1 MYSYKKNEHKN
12 VHFNQIFNQI
22 IRLASLPQFIN

>member
-1 MYSYKKNEHKN
+1 MYSYQENEHKN

-22 IRLASLPQFIN
+22 IRLASLAN